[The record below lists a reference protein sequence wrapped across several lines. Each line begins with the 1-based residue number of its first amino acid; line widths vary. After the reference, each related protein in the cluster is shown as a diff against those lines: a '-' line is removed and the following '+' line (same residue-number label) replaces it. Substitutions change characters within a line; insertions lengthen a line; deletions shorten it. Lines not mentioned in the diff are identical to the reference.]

1 MHTTIGYIGHL
12 AVLTSFVMA
21 ALSAFAYFKASPL
34 QAPLPPKGEF
44 DEMGVTPPSGVGGL
58 VPPLGAGGLG
68 SWGTFA
74 RLTFNLH
81 AFAVFVVIASLF
93 FIIYQ
98 HYYEYHYAWSH
109 SSNNLPV
116 YYMISC
122 FWEGQEGSFL
132 LWIFWHVCLG
142 LVLMRTAKTWEAP
155 VMAVFAA
162 VQAFLTSMLLG
173 IVLFGELKIGSSPF
187 LLLKEAMADLPVF
200 KLQPDF
206 VPKDGNGL
214 NPLLQN
220 YWMVIHPPTL
230 FLGFALTLVPFAYCI
245 AGLQQKKYKEWTKPA
260 LAWVLLGGVVLGV
273 GIMMGAYWAYE
284 TLNFGGYWNWDPV
297 ENAVYVPWLLLV
309 ATFHVIVNYQ
319 TNKTGLKAAMLL
331 TISTFL
337 SILYATFLTRSG
349 VLGNASV
356 HSFTDLGLSGQLL
369 IYLFAFLGI
378 ASLYLAINWKQ
389 IPTTDKEL
397 SVYSKEF
404 WVFIGATTL
413 CLAGFQVLIPTSIPV
428 YNAFLG
434 FIGIK
439 SNLAPPS
446 DQIAF
451 YTKFQLWFAV
461 AVTAISATA
470 QLFWWQAPPTPKGG
484 VTPSPL
490 TPKGGVAPPQPSPKG
505 REFDFTPPLGVGG
518 LGMGA
523 GLGSWANVLTLTMLL
538 SAALI
543 LVAKIHNW
551 QYIILTTFSVYAI
564 VSNGFVLYRL
574 AKSKAA
580 NGKTNPILNLS
591 GGAVAHIGIALMLLG
606 ILFSAGYSTTISQN
620 TTGLL
625 YNREFTDE
633 MNKENLLLFRNQPQ
647 YMKAVR
653 TDAGSKYEYTL
664 TYKGLR
670 VKSADFPTYI
680 DKDILQETANPYR
693 MTTTE
698 DLVYKGKTYFTKGDT
713 LQVYHENTYYEI
725 EYEKANKEKF
735 LLYPRIQMNDK
746 MGNGVVPS
754 PDVSMSWKSDLY
766 THITNIPDPEKEKK
780 WANPETYNLTVGDTF
795 VINDY
800 IAIFESMGAGNK
812 VDDEDVN
819 ATATVRLLGNNKT
832 FTLKPAY
839 LIKGNMVRK
848 IADAN
853 ESLGVKLTLEAIN
866 PQEGKITFI
875 AQTTQKDW
883 IILKAVEFPLIGL
896 LWIGTLIMAMGMTMA
911 MWRRYMEAKEAEG
924 KKVLG

>member
-1 MHTTIGYIGHL
+1 MHTSIGYIGHF
-12 AVLTSFVMA
+12 AVLTSFIMA
-21 ALSAFAYFKASPL
+21 ALSAFSYFKASKTLTLSPL
-34 QAPLPPKGEF
+34 TPEGGIFTSK
-44 DEMGVTPPSGVGGL
+44 TPPSGL
-58 VPPLGAGGLG
+58 AWL
-68 SWGTFA
+68 SFA
-74 RLTFNLH
+74 RLTFYIH
-81 AFAVFVVIASLF
+81 SASVFAIVASLF
-93 FIIYQ
+93 YIIHQ

-109 SSNNLPV
+109 SSNNLEV

-142 LVLMRTAKTWEAP
+142 LLLMKIAKTWEAP
-155 VMAVFAA
+155 VMSVFAM
-162 VQAFLTSMLLG
+162 VQAFLTSMILG

-206 VPKDGNGL
+206 IPKDGNGL

-245 AGLQQKKYKEWTKPA
+245 AGLQQKKYKEWIKPA
-260 LAWVLLGGVVLGV
+260 LPWVLFGGVVLGI

-309 ATFHVIVNYQ
+309 ATLHVMITYQ
-319 TNKTGLKAAMLL
+319 RSKTGLRASMILAI
-331 TISTFL
+331 TTFL

-378 ASLYLAINWKQ
+378 AIIYLAINWKQ

-397 SVYSKEF
+397 SIYSKEF
-404 WVFIGATTL
+404 WIFIGATTL

-446 DQIAF
+446 DQIQF
-451 YTKFQLWFAV
+451 YTKFQLWFAI
-461 AVTAISATA
+461 AITVISGTA
-470 QLFWWQAPPTPKGG
+470 QFFWWN
-484 VTPSPL
+484 L
-490 TPKGGVAPPQPSPKG
+490 APPQPSPKG
-505 REFDFTPPLGVGG
+505 REFDEITSKTPPSGDGG
-518 LGMGA
+518 LV
-523 GLGSWANVLTLTMLL
+523 WTTFHIPLTITMLV
-538 SAALI
+538 SAIII

-551 QYIILTTFSVYAI
+551 QYIILTTFAVYSI
-564 VSNGFVLYRL
+564 VSNIFVLYRL
-574 AKSKAA
+574 SKTKTA
-580 NGKTNPILNLS
+580 NSKVNPILNLS
-591 GGAVAHIGIALMLLG
+591 GGAVSHIGIAIMLLG
-606 ILFSAGYSTTISQN
+606 ILFSAGYSTVISQN
-620 TTGLL
+620 TSGLL

-633 MNKENLLLFRNQPQ
+633 MNKEHLLLFRNQPQ
-647 YMKAVR
+647 FMKVVK
-653 TDAGSKYEYTL
+653 TDGGSKYEYTL

-680 DKDILQETANPYR
+680 DKDILRETANPYR

-698 DLVYKGKTYFTKGDT
+698 DLAYKGKTYFTKGDT
-713 LQVYHENTYYEI
+713 LQVYFENTYYEV

-735 LLYPRIQMNDK
+735 LLYPRIQTNEK

-800 IAIFESMGAGNK
+800 IAIFESLGAGNK

-848 IADAN
+848 IADTN

-866 PQEGKITFI
+866 PQDGKITFI

-896 LWIGTLIMAMGMTMA
+896 LWIGTLIMAAGMSMA
-911 MWRRYMEAKEAEG
+911 MWRRYVEAKME
-924 KKVLG
+924 KW

>member
-1 MHTTIGYIGHL
+1 MHTSIGYIGHF

-21 ALSAFAYFKASPL
+21 ALSAFSYFKTSQIVDNQL
-34 QAPLPPKGEF
+34 DKNNWLRL
-44 DEMGVTPPSGVGGL
+44 SRI
-58 VPPLGAGGLG
+58 
-68 SWGTFA
+68 TFA
-74 RLTFNLH
+74 IH
-81 AFAVFVVIASLF
+81 SASVFAIVASLF
-93 FIIYQ
+93 YIIHQ

-142 LVLMRTAKTWEAP
+142 LVLMKTAKTWEAP
-155 VMAVFAA
+155 VMSVFAM
-162 VQAFLTSMLLG
+162 VQAFLSSMILG
-173 IVLFGELKIGSSPF
+173 IVIFGELKIGSSPF

-206 VPKDGNGL
+206 IPKDGNGL

-230 FLGFALTLVPFAYCI
+230 FLGFALTLVPFAYVI
-245 AGLQQKKYKEWTKPA
+245 AGLQQKKYKEWIKPA
-260 LAWVLLGGVVLGV
+260 LPWVLFGGVVLGI

-309 ATFHVIVNYQ
+309 ATLHVMITYQ
-319 TNKTGLKAAMLL
+319 RSKTGLRASMILAI
-331 TISTFL
+331 TTFL

-356 HSFTDLGLSGQLL
+356 HSFTDLGLSGQLI
-369 IYLFAFLGI
+369 IYLAFFVVI
-378 ASLYLAINWKQ
+378 AIIYLAINWKK
-389 IPTTDKEL
+389 IPTTEKEL
-397 SVYSKEF
+397 SIYSKEF
-404 WVFIGATTL
+404 WLFIGATTL

-434 FIGIK
+434 FVGIK

-446 DQIAF
+446 DQIQF
-451 YTKFQLWFAV
+451 YTKFQLWFAI
-461 AVTAISATA
+461 AITVISGTA
-470 QLFWWQAPPTPKGG
+470 QFFWWNNVNKENEKSPKALLELA
-484 VTPSPL
+484 TIPL
-490 TPKGGVAPPQPSPKG
+490 TI
-505 REFDFTPPLGVGG
+505 
-518 LGMGA
+518 
-523 GLGSWANVLTLTMLL
+523 TMLV
-538 SAALI
+538 SAVII

-551 QYIILTTFSVYAI
+551 QYIILTTFAVYSI
-564 VSNGFVLYRL
+564 VSNAFVLYRL
-574 AKSKAA
+574 AKTKTANSKV
-580 NGKTNPILNLS
+580 NPILNLS
-591 GGAVAHIGIALMLLG
+591 GGAVSHIGIALMLLG
-606 ILFSAGYSTTISQN
+606 ILFSAGYSTVISQN
-620 TTGLL
+620 TSGLL

-633 MNKENLLLFRNQPQ
+633 MNKEHLLLFRNQPQ
-647 YMKAVR
+647 YMKAVQ
-653 TDAGSKYEYTL
+653 TDAGIKYEYSL

-680 DKDILQETANPYR
+680 DKELLQPTINPYR
-693 MTTTE
+693 MVTSE
-698 DLVYKGKTYFTKGDT
+698 DLTYKGKTYFTKGDT
-713 LQVYHENTYYEI
+713 LQVYFENTYYEV
-725 EYEKANKEKF
+725 EYEKLNSKTGEAGVNNQGEKF
-735 LLYPRIQMNDK
+735 LLYPRIQTNEK

-800 IAIFESMGAGNK
+800 IAIFESLGAGNK

-848 IADAN
+848 IADTN

-866 PQEGKITFI
+866 PQDGKITFI

-896 LWIGTLIMAMGMTMA
+896 LWIGTLIMAVGMSMA
-911 MWRRYMEAKEAEG
+911 MWRRYVEAKEAEG
-924 KKVLG
+924 KKKEVLG